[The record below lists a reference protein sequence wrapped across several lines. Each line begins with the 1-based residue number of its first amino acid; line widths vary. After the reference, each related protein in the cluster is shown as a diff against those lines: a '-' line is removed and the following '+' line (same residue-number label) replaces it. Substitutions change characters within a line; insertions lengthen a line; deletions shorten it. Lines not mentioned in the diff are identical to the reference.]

1 MLTKFSHEV
10 CKRLDYYV
18 YRLIDP
24 RTGQT
29 FYVGKGKNNR
39 VFAHAHDAL
48 KDYEG
53 QNYFIQKED
62 DDLSAKVKQ
71 IRSIH
76 DAGLEVI
83 MVIHRWGL
91 DEDTAFEVEA
101 ALIDAYAGLTNQ
113 QLGHGSSRGVAN
125 VQTIQQV
132 LSLEEFDD
140 SNALDNEYIIIKIKQ
155 DSLDLH
161 SGDIYDTAR
170 SAWAVNLQRAQ
181 AYKYIL
187 VSLYGEVIAIFKN
200 AQWELC
206 PTVAGR
212 YEFDAVPVDPKTDT
226 NIIDRYLHKLLP
238 ERYMKK
244 GVQSPFL
251 YQSKK

>member
-1 MLTKFSHEV
+1 MLTKFSPDV
-10 CKRLDYYV
+10 CRRLGYYV

-53 QNYFIQKED
+53 LNYFIQKED

-76 DAGLEVI
+76 AVGLEVV

-101 ALIDAYAGLTNQ
+101 ALIDAYAGITNQ
-113 QLGHGSSRGVAN
+113 QLGHGNSRGVSN
-125 VQTIQQV
+125 VQTIQHV
-132 LSLEEFDD
+132 LNLEEFDD
-140 SNALDNEYIIIKIKQ
+140 SNALENEYMIIKINQ

-161 SGDIYDTAR
+161 GGDIYDTAR
-170 SAWAVNLQRAQ
+170 SAWAINIQRAQ
-181 AYKYIL
+181 AHRYIL
-187 VSLYGEVIAIFKN
+187 VSLYGEVVAIFKN
-200 AQWELC
+200 AQWTSC
-206 PTVAGR
+206 PIVAGR
-212 YEFDAVPVDPKTDT
+212 YEFDAIAVDPIADAC
-226 NIIDRYLHKLLP
+226 IIDRYLHKLLP
-238 ERYMKK
+238 ERYIKK
-244 GVQSPFL
+244 GIQSPIL
-251 YQSKK
+251 YQSIK

>member
-1 MLTKFSHEV
+1 MLTKFSPEV
-10 CKRLDYYV
+10 CRRLGYYV

-24 RTGQT
+24 RSGQT

-48 KDYEG
+48 KDYGG
-53 QNYFIQKED
+53 QNYFIQEED

-71 IRSIH
+71 IRSIR

-101 ALIDAYAGLTNQ
+101 ALIDAYSGLTNQ
-113 QLGHGSSRGVAN
+113 QLGYGSSRGISN
-125 VQTIQQV
+125 VQTIQHI
-132 LSLEEFDD
+132 LSLKEFDD
-140 SNALDNEYIIIKIKQ
+140 SNALANEYMIIKIKQ
-155 DSLDLH
+155 EFLDLH
-161 SGDIYDTAR
+161 GGNIYDTAR
-170 SAWAVNLQRAQ
+170 SAWAVNPQRAQ

-187 VSLYGEVIAIFKN
+187 VSLYGEVVAIFKN
-200 AQWELC
+200 AQWKSC
-206 PTVAGR
+206 TTVAGR
-212 YEFDAVPVDPKTDT
+212 YEFDAVPVDPIADAC
-226 NIIDRYLHKLLP
+226 IIDRYLHKLLP
-238 ERYMKK
+238 PRYMKK

-251 YQSKK
+251 YQ

>member
-1 MLTKFSHEV
+1 MLTKFSQEV
-10 CKRLDYYV
+10 CRRLGYYV

-48 KDYEG
+48 KNYEG
-53 QNYFIQKED
+53 QNYFIQEED

-71 IRSIH
+71 IRSIR

-91 DEDTAFEVEA
+91 DEDTAYEVEA

-140 SNALDNEYIIIKIKQ
+140 SNALDNEYMIIKIKQ
-155 DSLDLH
+155 DFLDLH
-161 SGDIYDTAR
+161 SGNIYDTAR
-170 SAWAVNLQRAQ
+170 SAWAVNPQRAQ
-181 AYKYIL
+181 AHKYIL
-187 VSLYGEVIAIFKN
+187 VSLYGEVIAIFKD
-200 AQWELC
+200 AQWKSC
-206 PTVAGR
+206 PTVADR
-212 YEFDAVPVDPKTDT
+212 FEFDAIAVDPIVDST
-226 NIIDRYLHKLLP
+226 IIDRYLHKLLP

-244 GVQSPFL
+244 GIQSPFL